1 VVFWALNAMVPV
13 MLTSA
18 SEQEICAAN
27 VSSGCGSV
35 EVKPNWSNC
44 MLASYCPRG
53 LPNSPQVRPSTE
65 TVTMRSV
72 TNTTFLPGAAMSS

>member
-1 VVFWALNAMVPV
+1 

-35 EVKPNWSNC
+35 EVNDLSTACWRLLPE
-44 MLASYCPRG
+44 G
-53 LPNSPQVRPSTE
+53 LPNSPQSPIDRDGHDEVGDEYDVPS
-65 TVTMRSV
+65 
-72 TNTTFLPGAAMSS
+72 GAAMSS